1 MLFNSTIKEEIKK
14 KIFQITKREKQEQST
29 TQLKDSFDTFSLSF
43 FPKNRKGRAR
53 KKKIHKSDTETVF
66 PPSNVPMDSLPG
78 KARANS
84 LKMHTFPPLYD
95 LSFAITIHPFS
106 NFERDNVRGNP
117 VSPLTWTVC
126 TDSADDSAL
135 PLPLSPSSSPFLSLH
150 WLYWLPRSETDDLIP
165 CRFTHRFLRFRI
177 IYQRIRYNRFNC
189 AALILSLSRTR
200 SSLGSFPSDW
210 TWSFSLS
217 MNRIKNSFDS
227 GIFIPESIL
236 VW

>member
-1 MLFNSTIKEEIKK
+1 MLFNNTIKKEIKK
-14 KIFQITKREKQEQST
+14 KIFRITKREKQEQSKS
-29 TQLKDSFDTFSLSF
+29 QLKDSFDTFSLSF

-135 PLPLSPSSSPFLSLH
+135 PLPLSPSSSLSLFLSLSLFALTVLTSQKRNRWPNSLQIH
-150 WLYWLPRSETDDLIP
+150 PSLPSVSN
-165 CRFTHRFLRFRI
+165 
-177 IYQRIRYNRFNC
+177 Y
-189 AALILSLSRTR
+189 LSAHPVQS
-200 SSLGSFPSDW
+200 
-210 TWSFSLS
+210 
-217 MNRIKNSFDS
+217 
-227 GIFIPESIL
+227 
-236 VW
+236 V

>member
-1 MLFNSTIKEEIKK
+1 MLFNNTIKKEIKK
-14 KIFQITKREKQEQST
+14 KDIPNNEEREART
-29 TQLKDSFDTFSLSF
+29 VDDSIERFLRHVLAFLL
-43 FPKNRKGRAR
+43 PEKPERKSK

-135 PLPLSPSSSPFLSLH
+135 PLPLSPSSSLSLFLSLSLFALTVLTSQKRNRWPNSLQIH
-150 WLYWLPRSETDDLIP
+150 PSLPSVSN
-165 CRFTHRFLRFRI
+165 
-177 IYQRIRYNRFNC
+177 Y
-189 AALILSLSRTR
+189 LSAHPVQS
-200 SSLGSFPSDW
+200 
-210 TWSFSLS
+210 
-217 MNRIKNSFDS
+217 
-227 GIFIPESIL
+227 
-236 VW
+236 V